1 MDEKPW
7 QKLYDYYVPNTI
19 RYPKIPIQKLFQAAA
34 AQYSDRTA
42 INFYGTEITFWQIR
56 EQMLRM
62 ANALTRLG
70 VKKGDR
76 VGIQLPNSPQFVI
89 AYLATISLG
98 AIVVN
103 INPLY
108 TPEEL
113 RFIMETTGL
122 ETLFTFDM
130 PLPVIRPLAKEIGV
144 KRVIVTSVK
153 DYIRGV
159 KASTARSLDL
169 EEGWHHFSELI
180 DGCQSTAIPRV
191 PFQPSDPALI
201 QFTGGTTGFPKGAVL
216 SHSNI
221 VAATLQSMLWGGAP
235 PQRNLF
241 VLGVIPLF
249 HVYGNLAIL
258 NWGLVC
264 GGTQVLLPSFN
275 LEEVLATIGKFDEI
289 SYFPAVP
296 TMIMA
301 VINHPRAGEFNL
313 PKRIKLLNSGGAPMP
328 SELIDRVMEMGIA
341 FGEGYGLSES
351 SAMATANPLMGH
363 RTGSIGIPMPDN
375 DVRLVDTENGI
386 EDVKPGEPGELILKG
401 PTVMQGYWNNP
412 EETKNQ
418 LRDGWLYTGDI
429 AQTDEDGYLYI
440 VDRKKDMI
448 IAGGFNIYPREIDEV
463 LYQHPKVSEA
473 VAVGIPDDYRGET
486 VKAFIVLKP
495 GEQATE
501 KEIIDFCREKMTAYK
516 VPKMVEFRSEIP
528 KSAVGK
534 ILRKILRDEEMK
546 KRTKNN
552 PALMRISPGKGFP
565 ESLGLRACKMVQ
577 K

>member
-1 MDEKPW
+1 MEEKPW
-7 QKLYDYYVPNTI
+7 HKRYDFYVPTTI
-19 RYPKIPIQKLFQAAA
+19 RYPQIPIQKLFYRAAA
-34 AQYSDRTA
+34 AFSDRTA
-42 INFYGTEITFWQIR
+42 INFYGTEMSFWQLR

-62 ANALTRLG
+62 TNALGRLG

-76 VGIQLPNSPQFVI
+76 VGIQLPNSPQFII

-98 AIVVN
+98 AVVVN

-113 RFIMETTGL
+113 RVIMENTGL

-130 PLPVIRPLAKEIGV
+130 VLPVIRPLAKEVGL
-144 KRVIVTSVK
+144 KRVVVTNVK
-153 DYIRGV
+153 DYV
-159 KASTARSLDL
+159 KRLEPSSSRSLDL

-180 DGCQSTAIPRV
+180 ASCQTTSIPKI

-201 QFTGGTTGFPKGAVL
+201 QFTGGTTGVPKGAIL
-216 SHSNI
+216 THSNI
-221 VAATLQSMLWGGAP
+221 VAATVQSILWGGP
-235 PQRNLF
+235 PPERNLY
-241 VLGVIPLF
+241 VLGVLPLF
-249 HVYGNLAIL
+249 HVYGNLCIM

-275 LEEVLATIGKFDEI
+275 LDEVLATIEKYEEI

-296 TMIMA
+296 TMITA
-301 VINHPRAGEFNL
+301 VINHPHAGKVNL
-313 PKRIKLLNSGGAPMP
+313 HKRIKLLNSGGAPMP
-328 SELIDRVMEMGIA
+328 SELIDRVAEMGIA

-351 SAMATANPLMGH
+351 TAMGTSNPLLAH

-375 DVRLVDTENGI
+375 DIRLVDIGNGT
-386 EDVKPGEPGELILKG
+386 EDVKPGEPGEIILRG

-412 EETKNQ
+412 EETRNQ

-429 AQTDEDGYLYI
+429 AQTDQDGYLYI

-473 VAVGIPDDYRGET
+473 VAVGVPDEYRGET
-486 VKAFIVLKP
+486 VKAFVVLKP
-495 GEQATE
+495 GQTATE

-516 VPKMVEFRSEIP
+516 IPKMVEFRSEIP

-546 KRTKNN
+546 KRAK
-552 PALMRISPGKGFP
+552 K
-565 ESLGLRACKMVQ
+565 
-577 K
+577 